1 METDFKK
8 ALCLLIS
15 DGVVTLEQAKEVIER
30 SKKPTVSEKIKERP
44 TWEAAERLMKFFV
57 KELEDN
63 GRKGYATI
71 TNTMTLERMLRLDKR
86 QESEVNALIA
96 WCQHDEFWC
105 TVILT
110 PQKLRKHYE
119 TLLAKKNRERKLPE
133 PIVPL
138 VKPID
143 VEWERSMEERHN
155 VSVPMPKDFKSS
167 IRKAAR

>member
-15 DGVVTLEQAKEVIER
+15 DGVVTLEQAKDAIER
-30 SKKPTVSEKIKERP
+30 SKKPTVSELVKQRP
-44 TWEAAERLMKFFV
+44 TYEAAQRLMKLFI

-63 GRKGYATI
+63 GRKGYNTVA
-71 TNTMTLERMLRLDKR
+71 NTMAFERMLRLDKR
-86 QESEVNALIA
+86 SEAEIGA
-96 WCQHDEFWC
+96 IIYWSQHDEFWC
-105 TVILT
+105 TVVLT

-119 TLLAKKNRERKLPE
+119 TLLAKKERDSKLPE
-133 PIVPL
+133 PVVPL

-143 VEWERSMEERHN
+143 VEWERDMEERRN